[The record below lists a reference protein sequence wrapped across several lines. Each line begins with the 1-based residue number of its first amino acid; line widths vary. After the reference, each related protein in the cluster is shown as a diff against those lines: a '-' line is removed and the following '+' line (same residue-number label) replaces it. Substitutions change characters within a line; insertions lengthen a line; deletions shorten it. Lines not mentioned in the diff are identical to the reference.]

1 MNREMRARWFLVV
14 SLTVW
19 ACSGHGQGLTPPG
32 RYNPPMGMPITSQP
46 ASSASPARTRG
57 NATQG
62 ILLDL
67 ESNLGRGIGAEL
79 TQQYKEAVKL
89 LTHAIEEEHGDV
101 FKLGLAHRFRGLAY
115 KHLGRRDDAL
125 ADFLEVIRIQPRLDL
140 GYYDA
145 GVIYNLTNRYKEA
158 VDAMTRA
165 IDLRRDDRGLARR
178 RSERGN
184 AYFHLGQFKRAQ
196 EDFVAAVRL
205 DPREPDVLNNAAW
218 FRATCPDASFRN
230 GKEAVELASRACQLD
245 KWKDADEIDT
255 LAAAHAEAGNFAEA
269 ERYQLKALSLLSADE
284 ALRPK
289 FKARLETYRAKQ
301 AIRQQIGER

>member
-1 MNREMRARWFLVV
+1 MRAPWLLIV
-14 SLTVW
+14 SLTVFTSS
-19 ACSGHGQGLTPPG
+19 ADGQGLAPPG
-32 RYNPPMGMPITSQP
+32 RLNPPMGMPVTSQP

-62 ILLDL
+62 DRIDID
-67 ESNLGRGIGAEL
+67 SNLIRGIAAEL
-79 TQQYKEAVKL
+79 SQDDKEAVKL
-89 LTHAIEEEHGDV
+89 LTRAIEEERAEV
-101 FKLGLAHRFRGLAY
+101 IKLALAYRFRGLAY
-115 KHLGRRDDAL
+115 KHLGRRDEAL
-125 ADFLEVIRIQPRLDL
+125 NDFLEVIRIQPKLDL

-145 GVIYNLTNRYKEA
+145 GVIYNLTGRYKEA

-165 IDLRRDDRGLARR
+165 IKLRQDDRGLARR
-178 RSERGN
+178 RSGRGN
-184 AYFHLGQFKRAQ
+184 AYFHLGDFKRAQ
-196 EDFVAAVRL
+196 DDFVAAVRL
-205 DPREPDVLNNAAW
+205 DPRDADVLNNVAW

-289 FKARLETYRAKQ
+289 FRARLETYRAKQ
-301 AIRQQIGER
+301 PIRQQIGER

>member
-1 MNREMRARWFLVV
+1 
-14 SLTVW
+14 
-19 ACSGHGQGLTPPG
+19 
-32 RYNPPMGMPITSQP
+32 MGMPGTSQP

-57 NATQG
+57 NGTQG
-62 ILLDL
+62 ILLDMD
-67 ESNLGRGIGAEL
+67 SNLGRGIGAEL
-79 TQQYKEAVKL
+79 IQQYKEAIKL
-89 LTHAIEEEHGDV
+89 LTHAIEEEQGEV
-101 FKLGLAHRFRGLAY
+101 LKLALAHRFRGLAY
-115 KHLGRRDDAL
+115 KHLGRRDEAL
-125 ADFLEVIRIQPRLDL
+125 ADFLEIIRIQPQLDL

-196 EDFVAAVRL
+196 DDFVAAVRL

-255 LAAAHAEAGNFAEA
+255 LAAAYAEAGNFAEA

-284 ALRPK
+284 TLRPK
-289 FKARLETYRAKQ
+289 FRARLETYRAKQ
-301 AIRQQIGER
+301 PIRQQIGEG

>member
-1 MNREMRARWFLVV
+1 
-14 SLTVW
+14 
-19 ACSGHGQGLTPPG
+19 
-32 RYNPPMGMPITSQP
+32 MGAPVTSRP
-46 ASSASPARTRG
+46 TSPASPARTSGERTG
-57 NATQG
+57 TQG
-62 ILLDL
+62 ILIDLDT
-67 ESNLGRGIGAEL
+67 NLGRGIYAEL
-79 TQQYKEAVKL
+79 NQDYKEAVKS
-89 LTHAIEEEHGDV
+89 LTKAIEEERDEV
-101 FKLGLAHRFRGLAY
+101 VKLTLARRFRGLAY
-115 KHLGRRDDAL
+115 KHLGRRDEAL
-125 ADFLEVIRIQPRLDL
+125 NDFLEVIRIQPKLDL

-196 EDFVAAVRL
+196 DDFVAAVRL
-205 DPREPDVLNNAAW
+205 GPRDADVLNNAAW

-245 KWKDADEIDT
+245 KWKDSDQIDT
-255 LAAAHAEAGNFAEA
+255 LAAAHAEAGSFAEA
-269 ERYQLKALSLLSADE
+269 ERYQLKALALLSADE

-289 FKARLETYRAKQ
+289 FQARLKQYRAKQ
-301 AIRQQIGER
+301 PVRQQIGQG